1 MLFKTKAKA
10 QPEALPT
17 QTPTQTQTQLTLSLE
32 PTLSEKM
39 YHILNQGPLGLV
51 CLDDMDEDGDR
62 RSIDMM
68 SILEEGPGRRSEEGR
83 LEDERLEAVS
93 TPPFQTPRSSLWSEW
108 DDMGSTGGATDDT
121 TGAADDT
128 TDVTDATYS
137 TTPTTSTDELSSLAS
152 SGTPC
157 ITPATSNSSNGST
170 GALQPIGEEGEGEK
184 RSEMALGDDKG
195 DETTQCD
202 SGDTSMSTID
212 ADAESTQPSI
222 TLTSSQGSDSST
234 SSTPPLSPTNK
245 SLSSPNLLNH
255 PLRQETRSVSS
266 SGLLESPLPQ
276 PRPSALASVLYVSQ
290 NPNAKSRSPATSR
303 SASPHRP
310 GHRRDPSSDGSEVP
324 STTNSMSFKSL
335 SLKSDSSDS
344 DSHSIRSMRS
354 FRSSFRSF
362 SHDSL
367 FALKK
372 RDGSLA
378 SASPLTP
385 IFSNASTSSP
395 SHDIK
400 ALESALAKFI
410 AKQGTPKANILRIEL
425 LTLLRKETPVGS
437 MPSDAVNIFAKW
449 WRATLD
455 ALHAR
460 PSSHDKIAYM
470 EAISKLLDRPE
481 WKEHNS
487 SVFSALVHQT
497 VRYCSEKLSLKSVPV
512 PLAAFS
518 GKTFAYAF
526 FHCPGVAHQLLAH
539 LQVPAADLERTGPIC
554 DSPVLRPP
562 VDGKPQ
568 IPLGPWIRRWASSV
582 SDTFYSFLK
591 HYYCISGGVE
601 ADGELPPGWI
611 HVHAFILGS
620 LDAVVR
626 PRKPPAPPSLT
637 PCIPKPRKI
646 HKLKLLGALKE
657 LKKACHK
664 EYYAHVL
671 APAIEDILKSVSLK
685 TVVYDVEQCTALAD
699 LAEELL
705 TVLESPLRS
714 LDAPF
719 WLNVV
724 GIMLRSESHY
734 TTLRALAFLH
744 NTFPHNDPAA
754 YTMYVDFI
762 LETDTLKKYFCHWH
776 PLIRAAYMRVVCY
789 RVLPKAPQK
798 MNHCLVT
805 VYTRLI
811 TYMEY
816 CRVKESPLPVTDACS
831 RLRIMS
837 RDFEASNV
845 DLVVQNLQN
854 LDFVDIGVRG
864 RGLDSSGRW
873 LDLPERRM
881 EPGTPPRAG
890 STPPRAGSGST
901 PSSGS
906 STPRGAHTPSGALTP
921 SPLASRSS
929 PRYFE
934 DSPPRVSAFDVEDDL
949 FEGVEKTTVKKWGVI
964 RKEVYAHD
972 EHAEVSHPVS
982 AVSPHGISSQYKFV
996 MESTSR
1002 SKTPPGSEN
1011 FANNDEPPVAYPRL
1025 PFDLKDKTE
1034 DSQSTLDTVATSNTS
1049 VDDDAFRVPLDLE
1062 EFKDLTEYVK
1072 YWKYAGRSLNE
1083 WDGVVREYETFMTQ
1097 FGGGGVP
1104 HMVGD
1109 MGRCAPL

>member
-1 MLFKTKAKA
+1 MLFKPKTKLVTQSQGTTAPA
-10 QPEALPT
+10 PQPLD
-17 QTPTQTQTQLTLSLE
+17 LSLDLE
-32 PTLSEKM
+32 PSLSEKM

-51 CLDDMDEDGDR
+51 SLDDLDDDEDR
-62 RSIDMM
+62 CSIDMM
-68 SILEEGPGRRSEEGR
+68 SILEEGPSRKSCESNE
-83 LEDERLEAVS
+83 
-93 TPPFQTPRSSLWSEW
+93 PFQTPRSSLWSEF
-108 DDMGSTGGATDDT
+108 GSDESLDKTESEIVEKVPSET
-121 TGAADDT
+121 
-128 TDVTDATYS
+128 S
-137 TTPTTSTDELSSLAS
+137 SSSSTDELGSV
-152 SGTPC
+152 
-157 ITPATSNSSNGST
+157 TPATSNSGSLEAISEDK
-170 GALQPIGEEGEGEK
+170 ALEEVSALENVSALESV
-184 RSEMALGDDKG
+184 SEDHALENVSEDA
-195 DETTQCD
+195 
-202 SGDTSMSTID
+202 DTSLSTIG
-212 ADAESTQPSI
+212 ADDI
-222 TLTSSQGSDSST
+222 THVTSQGSDSSLSST
-234 SSTPPLSPTNK
+234 SSGDVTTSPSPSK
-245 SLSSPNLLNH
+245 SLSSPNLVH
-255 PLRQETRSVSS
+255 HALRAQTQRSVSNP
-266 SGLLESPLPQ
+266 GLLESPLPQ
-276 PRPSALASVLYVSQ
+276 PRQSALASVLYVSQ

-303 SASPHRP
+303 SASPHKP
-310 GHRRDPSSDGSEVP
+310 GHRRQGSSHSDQPSES
-324 STTNSMSFKSL
+324 STHTMSFKSL

-344 DSHSIRSMRS
+344 DSHSIRSIRS

-362 SHDSL
+362 SHESL

-372 RDGSLA
+372 RDSVML
-378 SASPLTP
+378 SPPLTP
-385 IFSNASTSSP
+385 IFSNASTASP
-395 SHDIK
+395 NHDIK
-400 ALESALAKFI
+400 ALESALAKFS

-425 LTLLRKETPVGS
+425 LTLLRKESSVGI
-437 MPSDAVNIFAKW
+437 PSEAVGVFAKW
-449 WRATLD
+449 WKAILD
-455 ALHAR
+455 ALHAH

-470 EAISKLLDRPE
+470 EALSKLLDRPE

-487 SVFSALVHQT
+487 SVFSGLVYQT
-497 VRYCSEKLSLKSVPV
+497 VRFCAEKLSLKSVPV

-526 FHCPGVAHQLLAH
+526 FHCAGVAHQLLAH
-539 LQVPAADLERTGPIC
+539 LQVPTADLERTGPIC

-562 VDGKPQ
+562 ADGKPQ

-611 HVHAFILGS
+611 HIHAFILGS

-646 HKLKLLGALKE
+646 HKLKLLGALRE
-657 LKKACHK
+657 LKKACHA
-664 EYYAHVL
+664 EYFAHVL
-671 APAIEDILKSVSLK
+671 APAVEDILKSVSLK
-685 TVVYDVEQCTALAD
+685 TVVFDVEQCTALAD
-699 LAEELL
+699 LAEEML

-744 NTFPHNDPAA
+744 NTFPHSDPKASG
-754 YTMYVDFI
+754 MYVDFI
-762 LETDTLKKYFCHWH
+762 LEADTLKKYFCHWH

-789 RVLPKAPQK
+789 RVLPQAPQK
-798 MNHCLVT
+798 MNHCLVS

-831 RLRIMS
+831 RLRIVS
-837 RDFEASNV
+837 KDFEASNV
-845 DLVVQNLQN
+845 DMVVQNLQN

-864 RGLDSSGRW
+864 RGFE
-873 LDLPERRM
+873 PERRMM
-881 EPGTPPRAG
+881 EPGTPPRAAP
-890 STPPRAGSGST
+890 S
-901 PSSGS
+901 SSGS
-906 STPRGAHTPSGALTP
+906 MTPSGASPIAARTSP
-921 SPLASRSS
+921 SVT

-949 FEGVEKTTVKKWGVI
+949 FEGVEKTTVKKWGFL
-964 RKEVYAHD
+964 RKEVYSHD
-972 EHAEVSHPVS
+972 EVHESGAHAAP
-982 AVSPHGISSQYKFV
+982 AVSPNGISSQYKFV

-1011 FANNDEPPVAYPRL
+1011 FANDEPAVAYPRL
-1025 PFDLKDKTE
+1025 PFDLKEKTK
-1034 DSQSTLDTVATSNTS
+1034 DSQSTLGSTSTATTSNTS
-1049 VDDDAFRVPLDLE
+1049 VDDEAFRVPLDLD

-1083 WDGVVREYETFMTQ
+1083 WDGVVREYETFVTQ
-1097 FGGGGVP
+1097 FGHGGVP

>member
-1 MLFKTKAKA
+1 MLFRTKAK
-10 QPEALPT
+10 P
-17 QTPTQTQTQLTLSLE
+17 QTQKPLPPTPPPQLSQLSPAQTLDLSFDLE
-32 PTLSEKM
+32 PTFSEKM
-39 YHILNQGPLGLV
+39 YQILNQGPLGLV
-51 CLDDMDEDGDR
+51 SLDHLDGDAGDR
-62 RSIDMM
+62 SSIDMM
-68 SILEEGPGRRSEEGR
+68 AILEEGPGRRSVESVE
-83 LEDERLEAVS
+83 
-93 TPPFQTPRSSLWSEW
+93 PFQTPRSTFWEENESMKEEKNKEEIT
-108 DDMGSTGGATDDT
+108 STPDT
-121 TGAADDT
+121 ASVVPDT
-128 TDVTDATYS
+128 PVDTNMTKTTTVSSTS
-137 TTPTTSTDELSSLAS
+137 TTASTDELDTALSAS
-152 SGTPC
+152 V
-157 ITPATSNSSNGST
+157 TPATSNSSNGS
-170 GALQPIGEEGEGEK
+170 GGSGLQPIGEDKMGEE
-184 RSEMALGDDKG
+184 EAN
-195 DETTQCD
+195 
-202 SGDTSMSTID
+202 TSTSTID
-212 ADAESTQPSI
+212 AGQATSPLTDDVLI
-222 TLTSSQGSDSST
+222 TLTNSQGSDSSL
-234 SSTPPLSPTNK
+234 SSSSDEENTRATTPPSSLSPSPTLSPKNK
-245 SLSSPNLLNH
+245 SQSSPNLADR
-255 PLRQETRSVSS
+255 PLRSEKRSVSS
-266 SGLLESPLPQ
+266 GGLLESPLPQ
-276 PRPSALASVLYVSQ
+276 PPRALASVLYVSQ

-303 SASPHRP
+303 SASPHKL
-310 GHRRDPSSDGSEVP
+310 GHRRDSSSDGSEVP
-324 STTNSMSFKSL
+324 STTNTMSFKSM

-344 DSHSIRSMRS
+344 DSHSVRSMRS

-367 FALKK
+367 FQLK
-372 RDGSLA
+372 RQSTL
-378 SASPLTP
+378 STSSPLAP
-385 IFSNASTSSP
+385 IFSNASTSSS
-395 SHDIK
+395 SHDVK
-400 ALESALAKFI
+400 ALESALSKFNS
-410 AKQGTPKANILRIEL
+410 KQGTPKANILRIEL
-425 LTLLRKETPVGS
+425 LTLLRKESPVEALS
-437 MPSDAVNIFAKW
+437 SDTVNIFSKW
-449 WRATLD
+449 WKATLE
-455 ALHAR
+455 ALRTRA
-460 PSSHDKIAYM
+460 SSHDKIAYM
-470 EAISKLLDRPE
+470 EALSKLMDRPE

-487 SVFSALVHQT
+487 SVFSSLVYDT
-497 VRYCSEKLSLKSVPV
+497 VRYCADKLSLKSVSV

-539 LQVPAADLERTGPIC
+539 LQVPAADLERIGPIC

-646 HKLKLLGALKE
+646 HKLKLLGALRE
-657 LKKACHK
+657 LKKSCHAD
-664 EYYAHVL
+664 YFAHVL
-671 APAIEDILKSVSLK
+671 APAIEDILKAVSLK

-699 LAEELL
+699 LAEEML
-705 TVLESPLRS
+705 VALESPLRS

-744 NTFPHNDPAA
+744 NTFPHSHPIA
-754 YTMYVDFI
+754 YSMYVEFI
-762 LETDTLKKYFCHWH
+762 LEPDTLKKYFCHWH

-789 RVLPKAPQK
+789 RVLPKATQK

-831 RLRIMS
+831 RLRIVS
-837 RDFEASNV
+837 RDFEATNV

-864 RGLDSSGRW
+864 RGFDS
-873 LDLPERRM
+873 ERRMM
-881 EPGTPPRAG
+881 EPGTPPRSTG
-890 STPPRAGSGST
+890 S
-901 PSSGS
+901 SSGS
-906 STPRGAHTPSGALTP
+906 GAVTPGGASTSPMAARSSPSVTPSVT
-921 SPLASRSS
+921 

-949 FEGVEKTTVKKWGVI
+949 FEGVEKTTVKKWGFL
-964 RKEVYAHD
+964 RKDVYAHD
-972 EHAEVSHPVS
+972 EHAAVGTHTVSQ
-982 AVSPHGISSQYKFV
+982 ASPNGISSQYKFV

-1011 FANNDEPPVAYPRL
+1011 FAANDEPSVAYPRL
-1025 PFDLKDKTE
+1025 PFDLKDKTK
-1034 DSQSTLDTVATSNTS
+1034 DSQSTLDSAHSATTSNTS
-1049 VDDDAFRVPLDLE
+1049 MDDEALFRVPLDLD

-1083 WDGVVREYETFMTQ
+1083 WDGVVREYETFVTQ
-1097 FGGGGVP
+1097 HGAGGVP